1 MKKSAATA
9 TSDAPKRRTS
19 AETLT
24 VRSVEKAFNVL
35 EAFGSSPTPLSLTA
49 LANILDVDK
58 STAQRFMYT
67 LERLGY
73 LRKDVETKR
82 YSLTVKSLNFS
93 YGYIRTNE
101 LLTRAMPY
109 LVHLSRETE
118 ETINITVRDQSE
130 IVFVSRFMSR
140 HLFNTDVTV
149 GTRMPVY
156 CTAPGIAMLAHLPR
170 AEALDILNNC
180 DRRPITQ
187 HTTWQMDAL
196 EEKLSL
202 CATRGF
208 ATAFEEY
215 YHDDLS
221 IAAPLFDAHHIP
233 SAALTLSVSRSRY
246 APEEAVE
253 RFAPQ
258 VLAAARAISQS
269 GHGMPRQ
276 VARRK

>member
-1 MKKSAATA
+1 MKNRGDAAKPEKPKS
-9 TSDAPKRRTS
+9 RTS
-19 AETLT
+19 AEALT

-49 LANILDVDK
+49 LAATLGVDK
-58 STAQRFMYT
+58 STAQRFTYT

-73 LRKDVETKR
+73 LHKDPETKR
-82 YSLTVKSLNFS
+82 LSLTVKALNFS
-93 YGYIRTNE
+93 YGYLRTND

-109 LVHLSRETE
+109 LIHLSRETE
-118 ETINITVRDQSE
+118 ETINITVRDDTE

-156 CTAPGIAMLAHLPR
+156 CTAPGIAMLAQLPR
-170 AEALDILNNC
+170 AEALDVLRRC

-187 HTTWQMDAL
+187 ETTWQLEAL
-196 EEKLSL
+196 DKKLDQT
-202 CATRGF
+202 AARGY

-221 IAAPLFDAHHIP
+221 ISAPLFDARHMP
-233 SAALTLSVSRSRY
+233 GAALTLSVSRSRY
-246 APEEAVE
+246 TPNEAQE

-258 VLAAARAISQS
+258 VVAAARAISQS
-269 GHGMPRQ
+269 GHGMPGQ
-276 VARRK
+276 GSRRG